1 MSGGGVMSVY
11 DFRSSDFAFEAFIAG
26 IGPERMYD
34 DELRMFR
41 FFQRHPGQE
50 AYRAVEAAI
59 AAYEKGS
66 K

>member
-1 MSGGGVMSVY
+1 MYEMTAADHAFTAFLAGV
-11 DFRSSDFAFEAFIAG
+11 
-26 IGPERMYD
+26 GPERMYD

-41 FFQRHPGQE
+41 FFQKHPAQD

-59 AAYEKGS
+59 EAYEREK